1 MAVALARMQCLLKA
15 TMSELQLYL
24 PALLRG
30 VRVTLSLAF
39 FSLVI
44 AVCLGLLGAL
54 AKQYGARPLVRLATW
69 YSTVNRGVPEFVML
83 LLIFYGGQMALNR
96 AAGALGLAA
105 PDVDAFTTAVLTLGF
120 IFGAYFTET
129 FRGAMME
136 VPRGQMEAAYAYGFT
151 PARAFWRI
159 LFPQMIRLALPA
171 ASNNWLVLLKTTATA
186 SLIGLHDVMFM
197 ADQAGRTT
205 REPMTFYLAAC
216 ALYLVLTTGSGA
228 LLSYLGRKYA
238 KGVREM
244 RLQS

>member
-1 MAVALARMQCLLKA
+1 
-15 TMSELQLYL
+15 MSELQNYL

-39 FSLVI
+39 FSLLI
-44 AVCLGLLGAL
+44 ALVLGLLGAL
-54 AKQYGARPLVRLATW
+54 ARQYGARPVARLATA
-69 YSTVNRGVPEFVML
+69 YSTVIRGVPEFVML
-83 LLIFYGGQMALNR
+83 LLIFYGGQMLLNK
-96 AAGALGLAA
+96 AAAALGMGS
-105 PDVDAFTTAVLTLGF
+105 PDVDAFSTAVLTLGF
-120 IFGAYFTET
+120 IFGAYFSET

-151 PARAFWRI
+151 PVKAFWCI

-197 ADQAGRTT
+197 ADQAGRANGA
-205 REPMTFYLAAC
+205 PMTFYLAAC
-216 ALYLVLTTGSGA
+216 VLYLILTTGSGA
-228 LLSYLGRKYA
+228 LLAYVGRTYA
-238 KGVREM
+238 KGVRPM